1 MEDSGGR
8 GGAQQLADGDLQ
20 YLGQADQQGGVR
32 DGQALLP
39 LGNGLP
45 DHMQTDG
52 QIFLGQA
59 LGLPVGFEIFLEHR
73 QKPPCISSLSIV
85 NLPRCGKQRKET
97 KGETG

>member
-1 MEDSGGR
+1 MF
-8 GGAQQLADGDLQ
+8 
-20 YLGQADQQGGVR
+20 GVVSLTM
-32 DGQALLP
+32 GNSLLP
-39 LGNGLP
+39 RGNGLP

-59 LGLPVGFEIFLEHR
+59 LGLPVGFEIFLKHR

>member
-1 MEDSGGR
+1 MSLVSFSYTTVFCKQVNTGYS
-8 GGAQQLADGDLQ
+8 LISFC
-20 YLGQADQQGGVR
+20 LGNS
-32 DGQALLP
+32 LLP